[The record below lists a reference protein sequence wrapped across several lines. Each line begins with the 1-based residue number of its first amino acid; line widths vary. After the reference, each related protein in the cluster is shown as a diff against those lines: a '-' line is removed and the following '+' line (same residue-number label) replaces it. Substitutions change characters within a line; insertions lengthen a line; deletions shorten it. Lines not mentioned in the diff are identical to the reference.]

1 MRERSRRPAAS
12 AGWVIC
18 LLASG
23 LLTFG
28 LLTSDASA
36 QTPGAAEPA
45 DDGGFADLIEVR
57 RVNLEVYVTDKK
69 GNRVEDL
76 RQEDF
81 QILEDGEPAEITNF
95 ARIKEGRAPIAADL
109 VAPPPDAPILAP
121 IPEPPA
127 KAVEPEV
134 AEDQRLHLV
143 VYVDNLHTKP
153 FNRDR
158 VLGQVR
164 QFLRTLP
171 PGTRTMLV
179 TYDREVHVRQ
189 EFTADRQTVI
199 DRTFALEDL
208 ASFAVQKETER
219 DQLLQRLRGNTQD
232 LNMAVSDIDFYAKAA
247 YNDIEF
253 SVRGV
258 SELIE
263 RIAGL
268 PGRKAVVYVS
278 DGLDRRP
285 GDDLISM
292 VYSQFGQSSERTSL
306 PLMGQ
311 RHSTSGLLRDLAL
324 LANSHRVTL
333 YTIDAGGL
341 RTSSAT
347 SADRGNSSTI
357 EADFTFQLNRQE
369 SLVFLAAETGGL
381 ATIGTNNFG
390 GAFEQIAV
398 DLGSYYSIGFRPRG
412 ASVGG
417 DGRYRKLK
425 VKVARP
431 GLELR
436 YRDGYRDK
444 TQDTRTRETTLASL
458 LHGTGGNPLGL
469 ELRLLPLE
477 REGDGYLLPIEV
489 RIPIGRMT
497 LVPVGNLSRGRLRVA
512 LAVADER
519 GDLSPI
525 QQQTVPI
532 EIPEADLEQA
542 KGQFYVYTAAL
553 RIGAGRQRIAAS
565 VRDELAGVDSSIVR
579 ALEIGR
585 R

>member
-1 MRERSRRPAAS
+1 MREIRRRPAAS
-12 AGWVIC
+12 AGRVLC
-18 LLASG
+18 LLAAG
-23 LLTFG
+23 LLASA
-28 LLTSDASA
+28 LPTSQASA
-36 QTPGAAEPA
+36 QTAGDAEPA
-45 DDGGFADLIEVR
+45 DGGFADLIEVR

-69 GNRVEDL
+69 GKRVEDL

-109 VAPPPDAPILAP
+109 AEPRPNAPILAP
-121 IPEPPA
+121 IPEPPTA
-127 KAVEPEV
+127 AGEPEV

-158 VLGQVR
+158 VLAQVR
-164 QFLRTLP
+164 QFLRTVP
-171 PGTRTMLV
+171 RGTRIMLV
-179 TYDREVHVRQ
+179 TFDRAVHVRE
-189 EFTADRQTVI
+189 EFTADRQMVI

-232 LNMAVSDIDFYAKAA
+232 LDMAVSDIDFYAKSA
-247 YNDIEF
+247 YNDIEL

-258 SELIE
+258 GELIE

-292 VYSQFGQSSERTSL
+292 VYNQFSQNSARSAL

-311 RHSTSGLLRDLAL
+311 RHSTSELLRDLVL

-357 EADFTFQLNRQE
+357 EADLTFQLNRQE

-381 ATIGTNNFG
+381 AAIGTNNFG

-431 GLELR
+431 GLEVR

-469 ELRLLPLE
+469 ELRVLPLQ

-497 LVPVGNLSRGRLRVA
+497 LVPVGAIWRGRLRVA

-525 QQQTVPI
+525 EQQTVPI
-532 EIPEADLEQA
+532 EVPAADLETA
-542 KGQFYVYTAAL
+542 KTQVYVYTAAL

-565 VRDELAGVDSSIVR
+565 VRDELAGVDSSVVR